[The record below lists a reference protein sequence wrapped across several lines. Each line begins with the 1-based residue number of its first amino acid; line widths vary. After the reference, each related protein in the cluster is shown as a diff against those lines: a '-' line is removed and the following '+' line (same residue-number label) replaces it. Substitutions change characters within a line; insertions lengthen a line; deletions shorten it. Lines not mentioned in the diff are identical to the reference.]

1 MDGPGLDA
9 QAGRMLLSSSTG
21 EENRLDQSLAI
32 SMVNQLKQLIIN
44 SLSSDGSPEGR
55 LEISKQVQ
63 LVSSNRLATNSKLRL
78 INLRPGDLSLIDQE
92 ELIAELE
99 SRIQIE
105 RQVLKYMS
113 DTLPSN
119 KKDPMPTTNGDP
131 TVNPIAGPEH
141 AQVID
146 NSIPITSTQLTQNE
160 QEDTNMES

>member
-55 LEISKQVQ
+55 LEISKQASLLKQTCNKFEAQV
-63 LVSSNRLATNSKLRL
+63 LRL
-78 INLRPGDLSLIDQE
+78 TLQVSNSDLSADMYHHE
-92 ELIAELE
+92 KK
-99 SRIQIE
+99 

>member
-1 MDGPGLDA
+1 MDGSGLDA

-55 LEISKQVQ
+55 LEISKQASLLKQTCNKFEAQVNQ
-63 LVSSNRLATNSKLRL
+63 LTA
-78 INLRPGDLSLIDQE
+78 GDLSLIDQE

-113 DTLPSN
+113 DTLPR
-119 KKDPMPTTNGDP
+119 
-131 TVNPIAGPEH
+131 PEH

>member
-55 LEISKQVQ
+55 LEISKQASLLKQTCNKFEAQVNQ
-63 LVSSNRLATNSKLRL
+63 LTA
-78 INLRPGDLSLIDQE
+78 GDLSLIDQE